1 MDVATIVELIT
12 NLGFPMAC
20 VIAMGAFI
28 LKIYK
33 KSEDREDKLMFEIEE
48 NRKINADAIAT
59 IGKYAGS
66 IDEIKHDISEIKS
79 DINTIMNQ

>member
-12 NLGFPMAC
+12 NLGFPIAC
-20 VIAMGAFI
+20 VVALGAFV

-33 KSEDREDKLMFEIEE
+33 KSEDREDKLMLEIEE

-59 IGKYAGS
+59 IGKYASS

-79 DINTIMNQ
+79 DITIIKNQ

>member
-12 NLGFPMAC
+12 NLGFPIAC
-20 VIAMGAFI
+20 VIALGAFV

-33 KSEDREDKLMFEIEE
+33 KSEDREDKLMLEIEE

-59 IGKYAGS
+59 IGKYASS

-79 DINTIMNQ
+79 DITIIKNQ

>member
-66 IDEIKHDISEIKS
+66 IDEIKHDISEIKN
-79 DINTIMNQ
+79 DITIIKNQ

>member
-59 IGKYAGS
+59 IGKYASS
-66 IDEIKHDISEIKS
+66 IDEIKHDISEIKN
-79 DINTIMNQ
+79 DITIIKNQ

>member
-12 NLGFPMAC
+12 NLGFPIAC
-20 VIAMGAFI
+20 VIALGAFV

-59 IGKYAGS
+59 IGKYASS
-66 IDEIKHDISEIKS
+66 IDEIKHDISEIKT
-79 DINTIMNQ
+79 DINVIKNQ

>member
-1 MDVATIVELIT
+1 MDFQMITELIST
-12 NLGFPMAC
+12 LGFPIAC
-20 VIAMGAFI
+20 VVAMGFFI
-28 LKIYK
+28 YKIYK
-33 KSEDREDKLMFEIEE
+33 KSEDREDKLMLEIEE

-79 DINTIMNQ
+79 DINIIMNQ